1 MGANWLCST
10 EKLAVSPLP
19 ARSLVVLERA
29 MASTTPLP
37 DEERPGR
44 DTTLSAC
51 GGTDKRL
58 DWAGVE
64 VCMGSDYCGNI
75 KTHVRSKNN
84 VYAEY
89 LSSREKMCSV
99 VNLLVGSLRS
109 IFPMRTGRCSISL
122 I

>member
-1 MGANWLCST
+1 MVANRLCST
-10 EKLAVSPLP
+10 ENLAVSPLP

-58 DWAGVE
+58 DWVGVE
-64 VCMGSDYCGNI
+64 VCVGSDYCGSV
-75 KTHVRSKNN
+75 KTPVRSKNN

-89 LSSREKMCSV
+89 LSICEKMCFV
-99 VNLLVGSLRS
+99 INLLVDSLRS
-109 IFPMRTGRCSISL
+109 TFRMCAGRCSISL